1 MAKRKSSAPCLTDR
15 QRAEIIC
22 ELHGGASV
30 CSIMRKYGIDESAV
44 YYIMRKFGIE
54 RRKWRRWT
62 AEEDDLIRKYY
73 PINGGSWAGWYRL
86 MPERNPSASDIHTR
100 AHKLGI
106 KRYG

>member
-30 CSIMRKYGIDESAV
+30 CGIMRKYGIDESAV
-44 YYIMRKFGIE
+44 YYIMRKCGIE

-62 AEEDDLIRKYY
+62 KDEDDLIRKYY
-73 PINGGSWAGWYRL
+73 PIHGGTWDGWAKL
-86 MPERNPSASDIHTR
+86 MPERKPTENDLHSR
-100 AHKLGI
+100 AHKLGV